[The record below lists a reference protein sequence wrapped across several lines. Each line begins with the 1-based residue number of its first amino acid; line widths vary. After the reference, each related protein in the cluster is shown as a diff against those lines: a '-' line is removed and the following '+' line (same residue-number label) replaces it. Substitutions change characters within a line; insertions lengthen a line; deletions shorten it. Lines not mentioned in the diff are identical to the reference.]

1 MAWELVGNIKGPQGE
16 KGDAGD
22 DATVVVDAALSGE
35 SENPVQNKVI
45 KEALDGKAASEH
57 AHKVSDISDFPE
69 SMPASDVSD
78 WAKQPAKPTYTAA
91 EVGAAASEH
100 AHDAS
105 DITSGAFG
113 ADRLASGIPVS
124 KFTNDLEYQTATQ
137 VSSSIDAKISSVYK
151 YKGSVANQAALPSSE
166 NVVGDVYNCED
177 SGMNY
182 AWNGTAWDALGSVTT
197 LSDLGVTAT
206 AAELNYV
213 DGVTSSIQTQ
223 LDEKAESDHIHSDA
237 SASKSGFMSL
247 LDKQKL
253 DGIEEGANKFEL
265 PIDYESNQVL
275 SINSGELY
283 WRDEKDIDRPTG
295 DKFGGIK
302 LGDTDGRENTFYLDA
317 AGNLGMKVTAP
328 LKFTSLGSLYLGY
341 GGGLTRNEEYQTLVV
356 ENPVPS
362 GGDDGQYLKMGAS
375 GMEWDFISAATTSE
389 NGLMSSADKTKLDG
403 LGLMATSG
411 RDGLMSSEDKTKL
424 DGIAEGADALPTG
437 GTVGQVLTKTADGQ
451 AWQDVDIPDA
461 VTVDTALDAESENP
475 IQNKAVKAALDEKA
489 DISDPTFT
497 GDVIVQ
503 GESMSDG
510 KLRLLSNGKQLDIG
524 VALGGMASISLRD
537 QDAIDSDIVVYF
549 SETGLT
555 MTKPLSVSSGGTGG
569 NTASAA
575 RTALGITPTN
585 IGAAAEEHS
594 HAASD
599 ITSGELSASRLP
611 TVPIAKGGTGAT
623 TAEAART
630 ALEITPTNI
639 GAAAAN
645 HTHADYQTEAQV
657 EAIVNEKLGSVYKYK
672 GSVANFE
679 ALPVVDN
686 VEGDVYNC
694 EDTGMNYAWDGT
706 IWDALGAAST
716 LSDLGVTATAEELN
730 YLDGVTSNIQTQI
743 DGKASSTHTHT
754 VSQISDFP
762 ASMPASDVSAW
773 AKAET
778 KPTYTAAEVGAAE
791 DDHVHT
797 VSQITDFPES
807 MPASDVYSWAKAA
820 QKPAYTYTEV
830 GAAASTHTH
839 STATTSVSGFMS
851 AADKAKLDGIAEGA
865 DALPT
870 GGTAGQFLAKT
881 EDGMIWQDV
890 NIPTVSVA
898 SDEDFKAYMGIS

>member
-45 KEALDGKAASEH
+45 KAALDGKAASEH
-57 AHKVSDISDFPE
+57 VHTVSDISDFPE
-69 SMPASDVSD
+69 SMPASDVSA
-78 WAKQPAKPTYTAA
+78 WAKAPEKPAYTAT
-91 EVGAAASEH
+91 EVGAAEAS
-100 AHDAS
+100 
-105 DITSGAFG
+105 
-113 ADRLASGIPVS
+113 
-124 KFTNDLEYQTATQ
+124 
-137 VSSSIDAKISSVYK
+137 
-151 YKGSVANQAALPSSE
+151 
-166 NVVGDVYNCED
+166 
-177 SGMNY
+177 
-182 AWNGTAWDALGSVTT
+182 
-197 LSDLGVTAT
+197 
-206 AAELNYV
+206 
-213 DGVTSSIQTQ
+213 
-223 LDEKAESDHIHSDA
+223 HIHADA
-237 SASKSGFMSL
+237 TTSAAGFMSAA
-247 LDKQKL
+247 DKAKL
-253 DGIEEGANKFEL
+253 DGIEEGATKLE
-265 PIDYESNQVL
+265 IDSTLKLEEGRL
-275 SINSGELY
+275 SVVRPVPDSGTYGAYL
-283 WRDEKDIDRPTG
+283 
-295 DKFGGIK
+295 
-302 LGDTDGRENTFYLDA
+302 ENTEDGPAWAVF
-317 AGNLGMKVTAP
+317 
-328 LKFTSLGSLYLGY
+328 
-341 GGGLTRNEEYQTLVV
+341 QT
-356 ENPVPS
+356 
-362 GGDDGQYLKMGAS
+362 
-375 GMEWDFISAATTSE
+375 ATTSQAGLLSPE
-389 NGLMSSADKTKLDG
+389 DKAKIDASQNLVTQSRNGLMR
-403 LGLMATSG
+403 M
-411 RDGLMSSEDKTKL
+411 EDKTKL
-424 DGIAEGADALPTG
+424 DGIESGANNFALPSG
-437 GTVGQVLTKTADGQ
+437 GTVGQVLTKTASGEE
-451 AWQDVDIPDA
+451 WQTPA
-461 VTVDTALDAESENP
+461 TVTVDAALDDASTNP
-475 IQNKAVKAALDEKA
+475 VQNKVVKAALDEKA

-497 GDVIVQ
+497 GDVTIQ

-537 QDAIDSDIVVYF
+537 QEAIDSDIVVYF

-555 MTKPLSVSSGGTGG
+555 MTKPLSVSSGGTGA
-569 NTASAA
+569 NTASSA
-575 RTALGITPTN
+575 REALGITPTN

-679 ALPVVDN
+679 ALPVADN

-706 IWDALGAAST
+706 AWDALGAAST

-743 DGKASSTHTHT
+743 DGKASSIHTHT

-820 QKPAYTYTEV
+820 QKPSYTYTEV

-839 STATTSVSGFMS
+839 STATTSANGFMS
-851 AADKAKLDGIAEGA
+851 AADKTKLDGIAEGA